1 MGAVLQLERF
11 DRQISLAPPP
21 LGPDDLDA
29 AYARGLAA
37 GLEQAQRLVS
47 ERLTVALEDLSAH
60 LTAAAERERDGA
72 ARATE
77 ALRPLFSA
85 LLDGVMPRIAQARL
99 EAALLTELGQ
109 LAEAV
114 SPLRAT
120 IRCGPDL
127 APFLTACVA
136 RTGLDAIE
144 IDATAPEGTAEA
156 EILGG
161 RISWDVATVTRQ
173 LCELVDDIMEGQ

>member
-11 DRQISLAPPP
+11 DREARIAPPP

-29 AYARGLAA
+29 AFARGVALGRAEAAQAVTDRLTDALTQLSAGLAA
-37 GLEQAQRLVS
+37 AADRDRAGAGL
-47 ERLTVALEDLSAH
+47 
-60 LTAAAERERDGA
+60 
-72 ARATE
+72 ATK

-99 EAALLTELGQ
+99 EAALLAELTQ
-109 LAEAV
+109 LAAAV
-114 SPLRAT
+114 TPLRAT

-127 APFLTACVA
+127 APFLTACIG
-136 RTGLDAIE
+136 RTGLDAVE

-156 EILGG
+156 DILGG
-161 RISWDVATVTRQ
+161 QITWDLATVTRQ